1 MIITA
6 KSSPRPHRRAARNTS
21 VAALEFFIPQEDCGA
36 HSERELLRELL
47 RYGCGRVLTARE
59 QELIRLHYV
68 EGQSLTAIATRQG
81 RAVSSVSR
89 SLRGAR
95 DKLYRFTEEA
105 GRIGQLCGAARQQR
119 L

>member
-6 KSSPRPHRRAARNTS
+6 KSPPHPHRRAARNTS

-36 HSERELLRELL
+36 QSERELLRELL

-59 QELIRLHYV
+59 QELIRLHNA
-68 EGQSLTAIATRQG
+68 EGQSLTAIAARQG

-105 GRIGQLCGAARQQR
+105 GRLGQLCSAARQQR

>member
-1 MIITA
+1 MDFTELAEEYRHSVDLLENRLAQLKEEIKTA
-6 KSSPRPHRRAARNTS
+6 RGPHYFDLQKR
-21 VAALEFFIPQEDCGA
+21 I
-36 HSERELLRELL
+36 ELL

-59 QELIRLHYV
+59 QELIRLHYA
-68 EGQSLTAIATRQG
+68 EGQSLTAIAARQG

-105 GRIGQLCGAARQQR
+105 GRIGQLCSAARQQR

>member
-6 KSSPRPHRRAARNTS
+6 KSPPRPHRRAARNTS

-59 QELIRLHYV
+59 QELIRLHYA
-68 EGQSLTAIATRQG
+68 EGQSLTAIAARQG
-81 RAVSSVSR
+81 RSPR
-89 SLRGAR
+89 SA
-95 DKLYRFTEEA
+95 A
-105 GRIGQLCGAARQQR
+105 ACGAPVTSCTALRRRPAGLGSCAARPGSSGSE
-119 L
+119 

>member
-36 HSERELLRELL
+36 QSERELL

-59 QELIRLHYV
+59 QELIRLHYA
-68 EGQSLTAIATRQG
+68 EGQSLTAIAARQG

-105 GRIGQLCGAARQQR
+105 GRIGQLCSAARQQR